1 MSLQVEK
8 LEKNMAKLTIEV
20 SADEFSKALEDA
32 YQKNKSKISV
42 PGFRKGKVPKKM
54 IEQMYGK
61 GVFYEDA
68 ANALI
73 PEAYEKALE
82 ECEETI
88 VSSPKINVTQIEEG
102 KSFIFTAEVALKPE
116 VTLGQYK
123 GVEVDKVEVSVTD
136 EEVEADLKQ
145 QQENNSRTVVV
156 ERPVQDGDI
165 AVIDYEGFIDGVAFE
180 GGKGTDYELTLG
192 SGTFIPG
199 FEEQIA
205 GKKIGEEF
213 DVNVKFPEE
222 YHSEELKGKDAVF
235 KVTLKGIKVKEL
247 PTLDDEFAK
256 DVSEFDT
263 LDALKEDIKAKL
275 TKEAENKTKAEIEN
289 RALEAAVEGAEID
302 LPECMVDNQVEKMLE
317 DYAYR
322 LKSQGID
329 MKMYLQYTQMT
340 EDQLKE
346 QMKPSAKQQV
356 LGSLVLEKIA
366 ELEKPDVPT
375 DLPFTDLTQD
385 WYMDSIRYVYEHE
398 LMYGTTDTTFAP
410 DDALTRGMF
419 VTMLY
424 RMEGKPEATGNT
436 SFTDVPAGAYYA
448 DAVAW
453 ASANGVV
460 YGTSETAFS
469 PEGKITREQMA
480 AMMRRYASFKKLDTS
495 AKADLSTFTDAS
507 AVSAWATGDM
517 QWAVASELLYGNN
530 HNQLQPTANATRAQ
544 AAAILQRFATKIVK

>member
-1 MSLQVEK
+1 MSYTLENVEK
-8 LEKNMAKLTIEV
+8 NKVKLTIEV
-20 SADEFSKALEDA
+20 ASELFEDGMKKS
-32 YQKNKSKISV
+32 YQKNVKYINV
-42 PGFRKGKVPKKM
+42 PGFRKGKAPRKM
-54 IEQMYGK
+54 IEKMYGPA
-61 GVFYEDA
+61 VFYEDA
-68 ANALI
+68 VNFII
-73 PEAYEKALE
+73 PDAYDEAVKEADIHPVSQPE
-82 ECEETI
+82 IDIVTI
-88 VSSPKINVTQIEEG
+88 GEADKPFV
-102 KSFIFTAEVALKPE
+102 FTAEVFTKPE
-116 VTLGQYK
+116 VKLGTYK
-123 GVEVDKVEVSVTD
+123 GVEIEKVENKVTD
-136 EEVEADLKQ
+136 ADVDAEVASMREK
-145 QQENNSRTVVV
+145 NSRMVTV
-156 ERPVQDGDI
+156 EDRAAENGDI
-165 AVIDYEGFIDGVAFE
+165 TTIDFEGFCDGVAFE

-192 SGTFIPG
+192 SGTFIPR
-199 FEEQIA
+199 FEEQIV

-366 ELEKPDVPT
+366 ELEKLEAT
-375 DLPFTDLTQD
+375 DEDIEKEFDKIAETYKMEKDK
-385 WYMDSIRYVYEHE
+385 IRE
-398 LMYGTTDTTFAP
+398 LMGANIDAMKQDIVTNKALDVLAENAKQTKKKVEKKADKEDGEKPAAKKTAAKKPAAKKTTA
-410 DDALTRGMF
+410 
-419 VTMLY
+419 
-424 RMEGKPEATGNT
+424 KK
-436 SFTDVPAGAYYA
+436 
-448 DAVAW
+448 
-453 ASANGVV
+453 
-460 YGTSETAFS
+460 ETATEEA
-469 PEGKITREQMA
+469 P
-480 AMMRRYASFKKLDTS
+480 KKRTTK
-495 AKADLSTFTDAS
+495 KADKEKS
-507 AVSAWATGDM
+507 A
-517 QWAVASELLYGNN
+517 E
-530 HNQLQPTANATRAQ
+530 
-544 AAAILQRFATKIVK
+544 

>member
-1 MSLQVEK
+1 M
-8 LEKNMAKLTIEV
+8 TD
-20 SADEFSKALEDA
+20 ADVD
-32 YQKNKSKISV
+32 
-42 PGFRKGKVPKKM
+42 
-54 IEQMYGK
+54 
-61 GVFYEDA
+61 
-68 ANALI
+68 
-73 PEAYEKALE
+73 
-82 ECEETI
+82 
-88 VSSPKINVTQIEEG
+88 
-102 KSFIFTAEVALKPE
+102 AEVASMREK
-116 VTLGQYK
+116 
-123 GVEVDKVEVSVTD
+123 
-136 EEVEADLKQ
+136 
-145 QQENNSRTVVV
+145 NSRMVTV
-156 ERPVQDGDI
+156 EDRAAENGDI
-165 AVIDYEGFIDGVAFE
+165 TTIDFEGFCDGVAFE

-199 FEEQIA
+199 FEEQIV

-366 ELEKPDVPT
+366 ELEKLEAT
-375 DLPFTDLTQD
+375 DEDIEKEFDKIAETYKMEKDK
-385 WYMDSIRYVYEHE
+385 IRE
-398 LMYGTTDTTFAP
+398 LMGANIDAMKQDIVTNKALDVLAENAKQTKKKAEKKADKEDGEKPAAKKTAAKKPAAKKTTA
-410 DDALTRGMF
+410 
-419 VTMLY
+419 
-424 RMEGKPEATGNT
+424 KK
-436 SFTDVPAGAYYA
+436 
-448 DAVAW
+448 
-453 ASANGVV
+453 
-460 YGTSETAFS
+460 ETATEEA
-469 PEGKITREQMA
+469 P
-480 AMMRRYASFKKLDTS
+480 KKRTTK
-495 AKADLSTFTDAS
+495 KADKEKS
-507 AVSAWATGDM
+507 A
-517 QWAVASELLYGNN
+517 E
-530 HNQLQPTANATRAQ
+530 
-544 AAAILQRFATKIVK
+544 

>member
-1 MSLQVEK
+1 MSYTLENVEK
-8 LEKNMAKLTIEV
+8 NKVKLTIEV
-20 SADEFSKALEDA
+20 ASELFEDGMKKS
-32 YQKNKSKISV
+32 YQKNVKYINV
-42 PGFRKGKVPKKM
+42 PGFRKGKAPRKM
-54 IEQMYGK
+54 IEKMYGPA
-61 GVFYEDA
+61 VFYEDA
-68 ANALI
+68 VNFII
-73 PEAYEKALE
+73 PDAYDEAVKEADIHPVSQPE
-82 ECEETI
+82 IDIVTI
-88 VSSPKINVTQIEEG
+88 GEADKPFV
-102 KSFIFTAEVALKPE
+102 FTAEVFTKPE
-116 VTLGQYK
+116 VKLGTYK
-123 GVEVDKVEVSVTD
+123 GVEIEKVENKVTD
-136 EEVEADLKQ
+136 ADVDAEVASMREK
-145 QQENNSRTVVV
+145 NSRMVTV
-156 ERPVQDGDI
+156 EDRAAENGDI
-165 AVIDYEGFIDGVAFE
+165 TTIDFEGFCDGVAFE

-199 FEEQIA
+199 FEEQIV

-366 ELEKPDVPT
+366 ELEKLEAT
-375 DLPFTDLTQD
+375 DEDIEKEFDKIAETYKMEKDK
-385 WYMDSIRYVYEHE
+385 IRE
-398 LMYGTTDTTFAP
+398 LMGANI
-410 DDALTRGMF
+410 DAMKQDI
-419 VTMLY
+419 VTNKAL
-424 RMEGKPEATGNT
+424 
-436 SFTDVPAGAYYA
+436 DVLAENAKQ
-448 DAVAW
+448 
-453 ASANGVV
+453 
-460 YGTSETAFS
+460 T
-469 PEGKITREQMA
+469 
-480 AMMRRYASFKKLDTS
+480 KKK
-495 AKADLSTFTDAS
+495 AEKKADKEDGEKPA
-507 AVSAWATGDM
+507 AKK
-517 QWAVASELLYGNN
+517 
-530 HNQLQPTANATRAQ
+530 TAAKKPAAKKTTAKKENATEEAPKKRT
-544 AAAILQRFATKIVK
+544 TKKADKEKSAE

>member
-1 MSLQVEK
+1 MSYTLENVEK
-8 LEKNMAKLTIEV
+8 NKVKLTIEV
-20 SADEFSKALEDA
+20 ASELFEDGMKKS
-32 YQKNKSKISV
+32 YQKNVKYINV
-42 PGFRKGKVPKKM
+42 PGFRKGKAPRKM
-54 IEQMYGK
+54 IEKMYGPA
-61 GVFYEDA
+61 VFYEDA
-68 ANALI
+68 VNFII
-73 PEAYEKALE
+73 PDAYDEAVKEADIHPVSQPE
-82 ECEETI
+82 IDIVTI
-88 VSSPKINVTQIEEG
+88 GEADKPFV
-102 KSFIFTAEVALKPE
+102 FTAEVFTKPE
-116 VTLGQYK
+116 VKLGTYK
-123 GVEVDKVEVSVTD
+123 GVEIEKVENKVTD
-136 EEVEADLKQ
+136 ADVDAEVASMREK
-145 QQENNSRTVVV
+145 NSRMVTV
-156 ERPVQDGDI
+156 EDRAAENGDI
-165 AVIDYEGFIDGVAFE
+165 TTIDFEGFCDGVAFE

-199 FEEQIA
+199 FEEQIV

-356 LGSLVLEKIA
+356 LGSLVLKKIA
-366 ELEKPDVPT
+366 ELEKLEAT
-375 DLPFTDLTQD
+375 DEDIEKEFDKIAETYKMEKDK
-385 WYMDSIRYVYEHE
+385 IRE
-398 LMYGTTDTTFAP
+398 LMGANIDAMKQDIVTNKALDVLAENAKQTKKKAENKADKEDGEKPAAKKTAAKKPAAKKTTA
-410 DDALTRGMF
+410 
-419 VTMLY
+419 
-424 RMEGKPEATGNT
+424 KK
-436 SFTDVPAGAYYA
+436 
-448 DAVAW
+448 
-453 ASANGVV
+453 
-460 YGTSETAFS
+460 ETATEEA
-469 PEGKITREQMA
+469 P
-480 AMMRRYASFKKLDTS
+480 KKRTTK
-495 AKADLSTFTDAS
+495 KADKEKS
-507 AVSAWATGDM
+507 A
-517 QWAVASELLYGNN
+517 E
-530 HNQLQPTANATRAQ
+530 
-544 AAAILQRFATKIVK
+544 

>member
-1 MSLQVEK
+1 MSYTLENVEK
-8 LEKNMAKLTIEV
+8 NKVKLTIEV
-20 SADEFSKALEDA
+20 ASELFEDGMKKS
-32 YQKNKSKISV
+32 YQKNVKYINV
-42 PGFRKGKVPKKM
+42 PGFRKGKAPRKM
-54 IEQMYGK
+54 IEKMYGPA
-61 GVFYEDA
+61 VFYEDA
-68 ANALI
+68 VNFII
-73 PEAYEKALE
+73 PDAYDEAVKEADIHPVSQPE
-82 ECEETI
+82 IDIVTI
-88 VSSPKINVTQIEEG
+88 GEADKPFV
-102 KSFIFTAEVALKPE
+102 FTAEVFTKPE
-116 VTLGQYK
+116 VKLGTYK
-123 GVEVDKVEVSVTD
+123 GVEIEKVENKVTD
-136 EEVEADLKQ
+136 ADVDAEVASMREK
-145 QQENNSRTVVV
+145 NSRMVTV
-156 ERPVQDGDI
+156 EDRAAENGDI
-165 AVIDYEGFIDGVAFE
+165 TTIDFEGFCDGVAFE

-199 FEEQIA
+199 FEEQIV

-366 ELEKPDVPT
+366 ELEKLEASDEDIEKEFDKIAET
-375 DLPFTDLTQD
+375 YKMEKDK
-385 WYMDSIRYVYEHE
+385 IRE
-398 LMYGTTDTTFAP
+398 LMGANI
-410 DDALTRGMF
+410 DAMKQDI
-419 VTMLY
+419 VTNKALDVLA
-424 RMEGKPEATGNT
+424 ENAKQTKKKAEKKADKEDGGKPAAKKTAAKK
-436 SFTDVPAGAYYA
+436 PAAKKTTA
-448 DAVAW
+448 KK
-453 ASANGVV
+453 
-460 YGTSETAFS
+460 ETATEEA
-469 PEGKITREQMA
+469 P
-480 AMMRRYASFKKLDTS
+480 KKRTTK
-495 AKADLSTFTDAS
+495 KADKEKS
-507 AVSAWATGDM
+507 A
-517 QWAVASELLYGNN
+517 E
-530 HNQLQPTANATRAQ
+530 
-544 AAAILQRFATKIVK
+544 

>member
-1 MSLQVEK
+1 MSYTLENVEK
-8 LEKNMAKLTIEV
+8 NKVKLTIEV
-20 SADEFSKALEDA
+20 ASELFEDGMKKS
-32 YQKNKSKISV
+32 YQKNVKYINV
-42 PGFRKGKVPKKM
+42 PGFRKGKAPRKM
-54 IEQMYGK
+54 IEKMYGPA
-61 GVFYEDA
+61 VFYEDA
-68 ANALI
+68 VNFII
-73 PEAYEKALE
+73 PDAYDEAVKEADIHPVSQPE
-82 ECEETI
+82 IDIVTI
-88 VSSPKINVTQIEEG
+88 GEADKPFV
-102 KSFIFTAEVALKPE
+102 FTAEVFTKPE
-116 VTLGQYK
+116 VKLGTYK
-123 GVEVDKVEVSVTD
+123 GVEIEKVENKVTD
-136 EEVEADLKQ
+136 ADVDAEVASMREK
-145 QQENNSRTVVV
+145 NSRMVTV
-156 ERPVQDGDI
+156 EDRAAENGDI
-165 AVIDYEGFIDGVAFE
+165 TTIDFEGFCDGVAFE

-199 FEEQIA
+199 FEEQIV

-247 PTLDDEFAK
+247 PTLDEEFAK

-366 ELEKPDVPT
+366 ELEKLEAT
-375 DLPFTDLTQD
+375 DEDIEKEFDKIAETYKMEKDK
-385 WYMDSIRYVYEHE
+385 IRE
-398 LMYGTTDTTFAP
+398 LMGANIDAMKQDIVTNKALDVLAENAKQTKKKAENKADKEDGEKPAAKKTAAKKPAAKKTTA
-410 DDALTRGMF
+410 
-419 VTMLY
+419 
-424 RMEGKPEATGNT
+424 KK
-436 SFTDVPAGAYYA
+436 
-448 DAVAW
+448 
-453 ASANGVV
+453 
-460 YGTSETAFS
+460 ETATEEA
-469 PEGKITREQMA
+469 P
-480 AMMRRYASFKKLDTS
+480 KKRTTK
-495 AKADLSTFTDAS
+495 KADKEKS
-507 AVSAWATGDM
+507 A
-517 QWAVASELLYGNN
+517 E
-530 HNQLQPTANATRAQ
+530 
-544 AAAILQRFATKIVK
+544 

>member
-1 MSLQVEK
+1 MSYALENVEK
-8 LEKNMAKLTIEV
+8 NKVKLTIEV
-20 SADEFSKALEDA
+20 ASELFEDGMKKS
-32 YQKNKSKISV
+32 YQKNVKYINV
-42 PGFRKGKVPKKM
+42 PGFRKGKAPRKM
-54 IEQMYGK
+54 IEKMYGPA
-61 GVFYEDA
+61 VFYEDA
-68 ANALI
+68 VNFII
-73 PEAYEKALE
+73 PDAYDEAVKEADIHPVSQPE
-82 ECEETI
+82 IDIVTI
-88 VSSPKINVTQIEEG
+88 GEADKPFV
-102 KSFIFTAEVALKPE
+102 FTAEVFTKPE
-116 VTLGQYK
+116 VKLGTYK
-123 GVEVDKVEVSVTD
+123 GVEIEKVENKVTD
-136 EEVEADLKQ
+136 ADVDAEVASMREK
-145 QQENNSRTVVV
+145 NSRIVTV
-156 ERPVQDGDI
+156 EDRAAENGDI
-165 AVIDYEGFIDGVAFE
+165 TTIDFEGFCDGVAFE

-199 FEEQIA
+199 FEEQIV

-366 ELEKPDVPT
+366 ELEKLEAT
-375 DLPFTDLTQD
+375 DEDIEKEFDKIAETYKMEKDK
-385 WYMDSIRYVYEHE
+385 IRE
-398 LMYGTTDTTFAP
+398 LMGANIDAMKQDIVTNKALDVLAENAKQTKKKAEKKADKEDGEKPAAKKTAAKKPAAKKTTA
-410 DDALTRGMF
+410 
-419 VTMLY
+419 
-424 RMEGKPEATGNT
+424 KK
-436 SFTDVPAGAYYA
+436 
-448 DAVAW
+448 
-453 ASANGVV
+453 
-460 YGTSETAFS
+460 ETATEEA
-469 PEGKITREQMA
+469 P
-480 AMMRRYASFKKLDTS
+480 KKRTTK
-495 AKADLSTFTDAS
+495 KADKEKS
-507 AVSAWATGDM
+507 A
-517 QWAVASELLYGNN
+517 E
-530 HNQLQPTANATRAQ
+530 
-544 AAAILQRFATKIVK
+544 

>member
-1 MSLQVEK
+1 MSYTLENVEK
-8 LEKNMAKLTIEV
+8 NKVKLTIEV
-20 SADEFSKALEDA
+20 ASELFEDGMKKS
-32 YQKNKSKISV
+32 YQKNVKYINV
-42 PGFRKGKVPKKM
+42 PGFRKGKAPRKM
-54 IEQMYGK
+54 IEKMYGPA
-61 GVFYEDA
+61 VFYEDA
-68 ANALI
+68 VNFII
-73 PEAYEKALE
+73 PDAYDEAVKEADIHPVSQPE
-82 ECEETI
+82 IDIVTI
-88 VSSPKINVTQIEEG
+88 GEADKPFV
-102 KSFIFTAEVALKPE
+102 FTAEVFTKPE
-116 VTLGQYK
+116 VKLGTYK
-123 GVEVDKVEVSVTD
+123 GVEIEKVENKVTD
-136 EEVEADLKQ
+136 ADVDAEVASMREK
-145 QQENNSRTVVV
+145 NSRIVTV
-156 ERPVQDGDI
+156 EDRAAENGDI
-165 AVIDYEGFIDGVAFE
+165 TTIDFEGFCDGVAFE

-199 FEEQIA
+199 FEEQIV

-366 ELEKPDVPT
+366 ELEKLEAT
-375 DLPFTDLTQD
+375 DEDIEKEFDKIAETYKMEKDK
-385 WYMDSIRYVYEHE
+385 IRE
-398 LMYGTTDTTFAP
+398 LMGANIDAMKQDIVTNKALDVLAENAKQTKKKAEKKADKEDGEKPAAKKTAAKKPAAKKTTA
-410 DDALTRGMF
+410 
-419 VTMLY
+419 
-424 RMEGKPEATGNT
+424 KK
-436 SFTDVPAGAYYA
+436 
-448 DAVAW
+448 
-453 ASANGVV
+453 
-460 YGTSETAFS
+460 ETATEEA
-469 PEGKITREQMA
+469 P
-480 AMMRRYASFKKLDTS
+480 KKRTTK
-495 AKADLSTFTDAS
+495 KADKEKS
-507 AVSAWATGDM
+507 A
-517 QWAVASELLYGNN
+517 E
-530 HNQLQPTANATRAQ
+530 
-544 AAAILQRFATKIVK
+544 

>member
-1 MSLQVEK
+1 MSYTLENVEK
-8 LEKNMAKLTIEV
+8 NKVKLTIEV
-20 SADEFSKALEDA
+20 ASELFEDGMKKS
-32 YQKNKSKISV
+32 YQKNVKYINV
-42 PGFRKGKVPKKM
+42 PGFRKGKAPRKM
-54 IEQMYGK
+54 IEKMYGPA
-61 GVFYEDA
+61 VFYEDA
-68 ANALI
+68 VNFII
-73 PEAYEKALE
+73 PDAYDEAVKEADIHPVSQPE
-82 ECEETI
+82 IDIVTI
-88 VSSPKINVTQIEEG
+88 GEADKPFV
-102 KSFIFTAEVALKPE
+102 FTAEVFTKPE
-116 VTLGQYK
+116 VKLGTYK
-123 GVEVDKVEVSVTD
+123 GVEIEKVENKVTD
-136 EEVEADLKQ
+136 ADVDAEVSSMREK
-145 QQENNSRTVVV
+145 NSRMVTV
-156 ERPVQDGDI
+156 EDRAAENGDI
-165 AVIDYEGFIDGVAFE
+165 TTIDFEGFCDGVAFE

-199 FEEQIA
+199 FEEQIV

-366 ELEKPDVPT
+366 ELEKLEAT
-375 DLPFTDLTQD
+375 DEDIEKEFDKIAETYKMEKDK
-385 WYMDSIRYVYEHE
+385 IRE
-398 LMYGTTDTTFAP
+398 LMGANI
-410 DDALTRGMF
+410 DAMKQDI
-419 VTMLY
+419 VTNKALDVLA
-424 RMEGKPEATGNT
+424 ENAKQTKKKAEKKADKEDGGKPAAKKTAAKK
-436 SFTDVPAGAYYA
+436 PAAKKTTA
-448 DAVAW
+448 KK
-453 ASANGVV
+453 
-460 YGTSETAFS
+460 ETATEEA
-469 PEGKITREQMA
+469 P
-480 AMMRRYASFKKLDTS
+480 KKRTTK
-495 AKADLSTFTDAS
+495 KADKEKS
-507 AVSAWATGDM
+507 A
-517 QWAVASELLYGNN
+517 E
-530 HNQLQPTANATRAQ
+530 
-544 AAAILQRFATKIVK
+544 

>member
-1 MSLQVEK
+1 MSYTLENVEK
-8 LEKNMAKLTIEV
+8 NKVKLTIEV
-20 SADEFSKALEDA
+20 ASELFEDGMKKS
-32 YQKNKSKISV
+32 YQKNVKYINV
-42 PGFRKGKVPKKM
+42 PGFRKGKAPRKM
-54 IEQMYGK
+54 IEKMYGPA
-61 GVFYEDA
+61 VFYEDA
-68 ANALI
+68 VNFII
-73 PEAYEKALE
+73 PDAYDEAVKEADIHPVSQPE
-82 ECEETI
+82 IDIVTI
-88 VSSPKINVTQIEEG
+88 GEADKPFV
-102 KSFIFTAEVALKPE
+102 FTAEVFTKPE
-116 VTLGQYK
+116 VKLGTYK
-123 GVEVDKVEVSVTD
+123 GVEIEKVENKVTD
-136 EEVEADLKQ
+136 ADVDAEVASMREK
-145 QQENNSRTVVV
+145 NSRMVTV
-156 ERPVQDGDI
+156 EDRAAENGDI
-165 AVIDYEGFIDGVAFE
+165 TTIDFEGFCDGVAFE

-199 FEEQIA
+199 FEEQIV

-346 QMKPSAKQQV
+346 QMKPSAKHQV

-366 ELEKPDVPT
+366 ELEKLEAT
-375 DLPFTDLTQD
+375 DEDIEKEFDKIAETYKMEKDK
-385 WYMDSIRYVYEHE
+385 IRE
-398 LMYGTTDTTFAP
+398 LMGANIDAMKQDIVTNKALDVLAENAKQTKKKAEKKADKEDGEKPAAKKTAAKKPAAKKTTA
-410 DDALTRGMF
+410 
-419 VTMLY
+419 
-424 RMEGKPEATGNT
+424 KK
-436 SFTDVPAGAYYA
+436 
-448 DAVAW
+448 
-453 ASANGVV
+453 
-460 YGTSETAFS
+460 ETATEEA
-469 PEGKITREQMA
+469 P
-480 AMMRRYASFKKLDTS
+480 KKRTTK
-495 AKADLSTFTDAS
+495 KADKEKS
-507 AVSAWATGDM
+507 A
-517 QWAVASELLYGNN
+517 E
-530 HNQLQPTANATRAQ
+530 
-544 AAAILQRFATKIVK
+544 

>member
-1 MSLQVEK
+1 MSYTLENVEK
-8 LEKNMAKLTIEV
+8 NKVKLTIEV
-20 SADEFSKALEDA
+20 ASELFEDGMKKS
-32 YQKNKSKISV
+32 YQKNVKYINV
-42 PGFRKGKVPKKM
+42 PGFRKGKAPRKM
-54 IEQMYGK
+54 IEKMYGPA
-61 GVFYEDA
+61 VFYEDA
-68 ANALI
+68 VNFII
-73 PEAYEKALE
+73 PDAYDEAVKEADIHPVSQPE
-82 ECEETI
+82 IDIVTI
-88 VSSPKINVTQIEEG
+88 GEADKPFV
-102 KSFIFTAEVALKPE
+102 FTAEVFTKPE
-116 VTLGQYK
+116 VKLGTYK
-123 GVEVDKVEVSVTD
+123 GVEIEKVENKVTD
-136 EEVEADLKQ
+136 ADVDAEVASMREK
-145 QQENNSRTVVV
+145 NSRMVTV
-156 ERPVQDGDI
+156 EDRAAENGDI
-165 AVIDYEGFIDGVAFE
+165 TTIDFEGFCDGVAFE

-199 FEEQIA
+199 FEEQIV

-247 PTLDDEFAK
+247 PTLDDEFTK

-366 ELEKPDVPT
+366 ELEKLEAT
-375 DLPFTDLTQD
+375 DEDIEKEFDKIAETYKMEKDK
-385 WYMDSIRYVYEHE
+385 IRE
-398 LMYGTTDTTFAP
+398 LMGANIDAMKQDIVTNKALDVLAENAKQTKKKAEKKADKEDGEKPAAKKTAAKKPAAKKTTA
-410 DDALTRGMF
+410 
-419 VTMLY
+419 
-424 RMEGKPEATGNT
+424 KK
-436 SFTDVPAGAYYA
+436 
-448 DAVAW
+448 
-453 ASANGVV
+453 
-460 YGTSETAFS
+460 ETATEEA
-469 PEGKITREQMA
+469 P
-480 AMMRRYASFKKLDTS
+480 KKRTTK
-495 AKADLSTFTDAS
+495 KADKEKS
-507 AVSAWATGDM
+507 A
-517 QWAVASELLYGNN
+517 E
-530 HNQLQPTANATRAQ
+530 
-544 AAAILQRFATKIVK
+544 

>member
-1 MSLQVEK
+1 MSYTLENVEK
-8 LEKNMAKLTIEV
+8 NKVKLTIEV
-20 SADEFSKALEDA
+20 ASELFEDGMKKS
-32 YQKNKSKISV
+32 YQKNVKYINV
-42 PGFRKGKVPKKM
+42 PGFRKGKAPRKM
-54 IEQMYGK
+54 IEKMYGPA
-61 GVFYEDA
+61 VFYEDA
-68 ANALI
+68 VNFII
-73 PEAYEKALE
+73 PDAYDEAVKEADIHPVSQPE
-82 ECEETI
+82 IDIVTI
-88 VSSPKINVTQIEEG
+88 GEADKPFV
-102 KSFIFTAEVALKPE
+102 FTAEVFTKPE
-116 VTLGQYK
+116 VKLGTYK
-123 GVEVDKVEVSVTD
+123 GVEIEKVENKVTD
-136 EEVEADLKQ
+136 ADVDAEVASMREK
-145 QQENNSRTVVV
+145 NSRMVTV
-156 ERPVQDGDI
+156 EDRAAENGDI
-165 AVIDYEGFIDGVAFE
+165 TTIDFEGFCDGVAFE

-199 FEEQIA
+199 FEEQIV

-213 DVNVKFPEE
+213 DVNVKFPDE

-366 ELEKPDVPT
+366 ELEKLEAT
-375 DLPFTDLTQD
+375 DEDIEKEFDKIAETYKMEKDK
-385 WYMDSIRYVYEHE
+385 IRE
-398 LMYGTTDTTFAP
+398 LMGANIDAMKQDIVTNKALDVLAENAKQTKKKAEKKADKEDGEKPAAKKTAAKKPAAKKTTA
-410 DDALTRGMF
+410 
-419 VTMLY
+419 
-424 RMEGKPEATGNT
+424 KK
-436 SFTDVPAGAYYA
+436 
-448 DAVAW
+448 
-453 ASANGVV
+453 
-460 YGTSETAFS
+460 ETATEEA
-469 PEGKITREQMA
+469 P
-480 AMMRRYASFKKLDTS
+480 KKRTTK
-495 AKADLSTFTDAS
+495 KADKEKS
-507 AVSAWATGDM
+507 A
-517 QWAVASELLYGNN
+517 E
-530 HNQLQPTANATRAQ
+530 
-544 AAAILQRFATKIVK
+544 